1 MSMDQEVLILCYTP
15 LARDPRVHRQIMAL
29 RHDYRLTVIGHGPPP
44 ELDEPVPH
52 WIAAP
57 PPGAWGTLDKLRC
70 AAALLGGQDVRPHI
84 IPARQ
89 ALSAQLAGRRFAA
102 VLANDLDTLPF
113 AFRMAAG
120 APVIWDA
127 HEYYLDDQAPT
138 WRSRLV
144 ISPYMRRIAKSYIP
158 RCTSVMTVCD
168 GIARRYRDEFGVD
181 PQIVLNAPE
190 HAPGLHPTPT
200 PERPIR
206 LVHHGG
212 MAASRCFDVLLDA
225 VARLGNGYTLDLMLL
240 PGADAAW
247 SRLRRLVDGVA
258 NARLVPPVPMTDIPR
273 RLNEGY
279 DIGIHFLP
287 PVSFNDRQALPN
299 KFFEFIQARLAI
311 ATGPSPA
318 MAELIGRHDLGVVAD
333 GFTAASA
340 AAAIGRLD
348 RSRIDAC
355 KANAHAAAAIYHAAT
370 ARSAIR
376 GIVADAIARRRTGR

>member
-1 MSMDQEVLILCYTP
+1 MSMEQEVLILCYTP
-15 LARDPRVHRQIMAL
+15 LARDPRVHRQILAL
-29 RHDYRLTVIGHGPPP
+29 RHDYRLTVVGHGPPP
-44 ELDEPVPH
+44 ELDGPIPQ

-57 PPGAWGTLDKLRC
+57 SPGVWGAADKLRC
-70 AAALLGGQDVRPHI
+70 AAGLLVGHDARPHV
-84 IPARQ
+84 IPARHPI
-89 ALSAQLAGRRFAA
+89 AAQLAGRRFAA

-113 AFRMAAG
+113 AFRVADG

-144 ISPYMRRIAKSYIP
+144 LAPYSRRIARAYIP
-158 RCTSVMTVCD
+158 RCAAVMTVCE
-168 GIARRYRDEFGVD
+168 GIARRYHDEFGVD

-190 HAPGLHPTPT
+190 HASGLQPTPT

-212 MAASRCFDVLLDA
+212 MAVSRSFEVLLDA
-225 VARLGNGYTLDLMLL
+225 VAQLGDGYTLDLMLV

-247 SRLRRLVDGVA
+247 TRLRRLVDGVA

-273 RLNEGY
+273 RLHDGY
-279 DIGIHFLP
+279 DIGIHILP
-287 PVSFNDRQALPN
+287 PASFNDQQALPN

-318 MAELIGRHDLGVVAD
+318 MAELIRRHDLGIVAD

-340 AAAIGRLD
+340 AAAIRRLD
-348 RSRIDAC
+348 RRRIDAC
-355 KANAHAAAAIYHAAT
+355 KAHAHAAAAIYHAAA

-376 GIVADAIARRRTGR
+376 TMVAAAIARTGR